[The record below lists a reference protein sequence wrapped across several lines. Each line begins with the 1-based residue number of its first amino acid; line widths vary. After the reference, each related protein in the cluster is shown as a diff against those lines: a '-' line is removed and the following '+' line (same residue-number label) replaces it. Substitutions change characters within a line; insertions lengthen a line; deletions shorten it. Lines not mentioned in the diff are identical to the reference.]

1 VGGDGGFG
9 STVSNQFENGS
20 PFEETGKYIEYIYI
34 IIYIET
40 EMQTLTFFAD
50 FEAFLDRKAL
60 NIWQIRAL
68 HQALAQLSLSILKT
82 LLCIGS

>member
-1 VGGDGGFG
+1 MGDLGVLFPI
-9 STVSNQFENGS
+9 SLKTAPPLKRLEN
-20 PFEETGKYIEYIYI
+20 ILNIYI